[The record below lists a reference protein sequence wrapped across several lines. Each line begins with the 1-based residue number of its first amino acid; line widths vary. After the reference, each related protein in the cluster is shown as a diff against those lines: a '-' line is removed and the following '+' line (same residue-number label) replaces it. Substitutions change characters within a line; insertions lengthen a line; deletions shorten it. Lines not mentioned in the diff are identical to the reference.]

1 MPYIEPVDDE
11 SGDCQIMGF
20 FGILVQAVL
29 AALSIGSLIGK
40 LSLKYDKECFSE
52 EVLP

>member
-1 MPYIEPVDDE
+1 MEPVEDD
-11 SGDCQIMGF
+11 SGNCEIMGF

-40 LSLKYDKECFSE
+40 YQCPCNQLCDS
-52 EVLP
+52 